1 MAFYYQN
8 FKADLVEAANMCQK
22 NISLAILTGNSRRHS
37 QALHQLAWIN
47 FRLGEYSVAQ
57 MYAYEARK
65 LARVS
70 GSLHIESQIIRIQAI
85 CWKELGHYNQSLSLC
100 IVAKHLVGLCGMSGG
115 EADLAIMTIQAEV
128 HKCKSE
134 YSEAWKIHTK
144 LVQILADQN
153 SYLHALALLNFAELG
168 VLIGVPQHDVRWNI
182 DHARGMFTS
191 RGRKSVTVYC
201 DTILADLYLREQD
214 LLEAKTLFE
223 KSLKLASEDGQVQ
236 SFCFEK
242 LGNASQWGADYSM
255 FQWTTMF
262 LVYSVK
268 CKQPLNVHKAL
279 QFLGDTFLQ
288 KDEDTAIALL
298 TVALE
303 GFTYMDVHR
312 SRAECMLRLGD
323 ISKSRGDM
331 LKAVELWTTAQ
342 PLFERSSQV
351 KQVQCVDERLA
362 GIGSDVLEQQ
372 KENIAH
378 LVELNVPSGNPRDI
392 QDEEQ
397 VGLSDQPHEQVVV

>member
-1 MAFYYQN
+1 
-8 FKADLVEAANMCQK
+8 
-22 NISLAILTGNSRRHS
+22 
-37 QALHQLAWIN
+37 
-47 FRLGEYSVAQ
+47 
-57 MYAYEARK
+57 
-65 LARVS
+65 
-70 GSLHIESQIIRIQAI
+70 
-85 CWKELGHYNQSLSLC
+85 
-100 IVAKHLVGLCGMSGG
+100 
-115 EADLAIMTIQAEV
+115 MTIQAEV

-191 RGRKSVTVYC
+191 RGRKSATVYC

-236 SFCFEK
+236 SFCFEE

-323 ISKSRGDM
+323 ISKSHGDM

-342 PLFERSSQV
+342 LLFERSSQV

-378 LVELNVPSGNPRDI
+378 LVELNVPSGNPCDI

-397 VGLSDQPHEQVVV
+397 SSIITAARPWMPTFFSVLGLPSAFFVTGLKFYEFFRTGHRSREPYTNTSNKSQNRQKMAQKIEFPPPRCLLAIKRRHSVSTQDKLFSTCQEDQSAAKMS